1 MSKSRVAIVIG
12 CAAVMALSLGAC
24 REDEQG
30 RVLLY
35 QKGVY
40 LGKADTEPSEQ
51 ALGAARSRMRH
62 LGRGGGS
69 GMGGGGAVSVRAP
82 NVRLPQ
88 RAVSPATLR
97 QRGRDQSAN

>member
-1 MSKSRVAIVIG
+1 MPMKPMRSAVLLG
-12 CAAVMALSLGAC
+12 CAAAVALSLGAC

-51 ALGAARSRMRH
+51 ALGAARNRMGY
-62 LGRGGGS
+62 LGRPGGI
-69 GMGGGGAVSVRAP
+69 GGGGVASGRAP
-82 NVRLPQ
+82 NVRPPS

-97 QRGRDQSAN
+97 

>member
-1 MSKSRVAIVIG
+1 MRKSRAAIVIG
-12 CAAVMALSLGAC
+12 CAAVVALSLGAC

-62 LGRGGGS
+62 LGRGGG
-69 GMGGGGAVSVRAP
+69 MGGGGAVSVRAP
-82 NVRLPQ
+82 NVRPPQ
-88 RAVSPATLR
+88 RAVSPTALR
-97 QRGRDQSAN
+97 QRGRD

>member
-1 MSKSRVAIVIG
+1 MAIV
-12 CAAVMALSLGAC
+12 LSLGAC

-30 RVLLY
+30 RIPLY

-51 ALGAARSRMRH
+51 ARRAARSRMSY
-62 LGRGGGS
+62 LGRPGGIGGGVAS
-69 GMGGGGAVSVRAP
+69 GRAP
-82 NVRLPQ
+82 DVRPPP

-97 QRGRDQSAN
+97 QRGRYQSGN

>member
-1 MSKSRVAIVIG
+1 MRKSRAAIVIG
-12 CAAVMALSLGAC
+12 CAAVVALSLGAC

-51 ALGAARSRMRH
+51 ARRGARNRMNY
-62 LGRGGGS
+62 LGRDG
-69 GMGGGGAVSVRAP
+69 GMGGGGAPSRAP
-82 NVRLPQ
+82 DVRPPA

-97 QRGRDQSAN
+97 QRGRYQSAN

>member
-12 CAAVMALSLGAC
+12 CAAVVALSLSAC

-40 LGKADTEPSEQ
+40 LGKADTEPSVE
-51 ALGAARSRMRH
+51 ALRAARSRMRY
-62 LGRGGGS
+62 LGRPS
-69 GMGGGGAVSVRAP
+69 GLGGGGVVSGRAP
-82 NVRLPQ
+82 DVRPP
-88 RAVSPATLR
+88 VP
-97 QRGRDQSAN
+97 GRSQSAN

>member
-1 MSKSRVAIVIG
+1 MRKPRAAILIG
-12 CAAVMALSLGAC
+12 CAAVVALSLGAC

-51 ALGAARSRMRH
+51 ARRGARNRMNY
-62 LGRGGGS
+62 LGRDG
-69 GMGGGGAVSVRAP
+69 GMGGGGGAPSRAP
-82 NVRLPQ
+82 DVRPPA

-97 QRGRDQSAN
+97 QRTRYQSAY